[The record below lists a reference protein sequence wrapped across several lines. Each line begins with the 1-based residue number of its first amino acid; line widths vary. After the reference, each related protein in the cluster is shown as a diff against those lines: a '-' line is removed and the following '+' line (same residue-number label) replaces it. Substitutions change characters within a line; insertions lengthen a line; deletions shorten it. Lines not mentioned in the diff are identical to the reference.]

1 MSRTSESTAT
11 GIIKRTIR
19 DLRSDD
25 APATVAD
32 LKAQLRDRCD
42 DPDRVLEVYDQLRTM
57 GEIYTYPSARGDLV
71 KITEDRL

>member
-1 MSRTSESTAT
+1 MSQTSEPTTA

-25 APATVAD
+25 APATLAD
-32 LKAQLRDRCD
+32 LMAELRDQCD
-42 DPDRVLEVYDQLRTM
+42 DPDRALEVYDQLRTQ
-57 GEIYTYPSARGDLV
+57 GEIYTYSGDRGGLV

>member
-71 KITEDRL
+71 KITEDRI